1 MIRQK
6 RVSDTRKC
14 SELISNNDIFVHPI
28 NSLSLQIVDVPMEL
42 IICACTTLQNM
53 IHLVRTDFGDYKST
67 YNWDTWVAPINYP
80 PQLLGQ
86 ETRLS

>member
-1 MIRQK
+1 MIGQK
-6 RVSDTRKC
+6 RVSDASNF
-14 SELISNNDIFVHPI
+14 SELISNNDIFVHRI
-28 NSLSLQIVDVPMEL
+28 YYLSLQRVDVPKEL

-67 YNWDTWVAPINYP
+67 YNWETWVAPINYP